1 MSEVPG
7 ESAHSSRRF
16 SPLNIALLVFFL
28 VYAAIMIH
36 PPWHFFL
43 ELWDESRNATNALE
57 MATLGHWSTAYFG
70 GVPDHWNTKP
80 LLLIWIMAGLMKL
93 GVAPQIALRVP
104 SAIAAMATVAML
116 YVFCRRRLQRPLA
129 AVFSSLLLMAAV
141 RFVGYHVAVSADFDS
156 LLTFFVTAY
165 LLAFWLYVEAQP
177 RDRGRWLLLTFLAL
191 SGAIATKGI
200 AAMMVM
206 PGVLIFVIVAR
217 RLKQV
222 LLDPKVW
229 LTLVAAAAF
238 TAVLYGVREH
248 FDPGYVNAV
257 WHNEISGRYTAVNE
271 GNDHPAY
278 YYVQSLLAGFEP
290 GMLAALLGL
299 SFLIRKR
306 FDSSAA
312 RSAAL
317 FCLVVPT
324 IFVIVISVSK
334 TKLQWYSAPAV
345 PLYSILGGLGID
357 AGLTSLARYKPS
369 LSRLTT
375 GAVAAILFVM
385 AAVVLYR
392 AQGPVR
398 LARESREEV
407 YHPLLTDMQ
416 SSAMTGPI
424 VLYDDGEPSQHVFAN
439 YAPVA
444 QFYVDLAR
452 SHGQQITMIGDGDA
466 IPPAAWII
474 TCDPPL
480 LKTPPA
486 VFSSPNTRTM
496 DGCLVTA
503 SPKE

>member
-1 MSEVPG
+1 MPEAPG
-7 ESAHSSRRF
+7 ESAHPSRRF
-16 SPLNIALLVFFL
+16 TALDIALLVFFL
-28 VYAAIMIH
+28 LYAAIMIH

-80 LLLIWIMAGLMKL
+80 LLLIWIMAALMKL
-93 GVAPQIALRVP
+93 GIPPEIALRVP

-116 YVFCRRRLQRPLA
+116 YLFCRQRLNRPLA

-141 RFVGYHVAVSADFDS
+141 RFFGYHVAVSADFDS

-165 LLAFWLYVEAQP
+165 LLAFWLYVEAEP
-177 RDRGRWLLLTFLAL
+177 RDRGRWLLLTFVAM

-206 PGVLIFVIVAR
+206 PGVLIFVIVAQK
-217 RLKQV
+217 LKRV

-229 LTLVAAAAF
+229 LTLFAAAAF

-271 GNDHPAY
+271 GNYHPAY
-278 YYVQSLLAGFEP
+278 FYIQSLLAGFEP
-290 GMLAALLGL
+290 GIPAALLGL
-299 SFLIRKR
+299 YFLVRKR
-306 FDSSAA
+306 FGSATVQ
-312 RSAAL
+312 SAAL
-317 FCLVVPT
+317 FSAVVPT
-324 IFVIVISVSK
+324 IFLIVISVSK

-357 AGLTSLARYKPS
+357 AALAALTRSKPAF
-369 LSRLTT
+369 SRLLT
-375 GAVAAILFVM
+375 GAIAAILFVM
-385 AAVVLYR
+385 AAIVLYR

-398 LARESREEV
+398 QSRVSREEV
-407 YHPLLTDMQ
+407 YHQLLHDMQ
-416 SSAMTGPI
+416 SARMTGPI
-424 VLYDDGEPSQHVFAN
+424 VLYDDGEPSQHVFKD

-444 QFYVDLAR
+444 QFYADLAD
-452 SHGQQITMIGDGDA
+452 SHGQFVTMSGDGEA
-466 IPPAAWII
+466 VPSAAWIV
-474 TCDPPL
+474 TCDPAL
-480 LKTPPA
+480 LKSPPA
-486 VFSSPNTRTM
+486 IFTPGRTRSI
-496 DGCLVTA
+496 DGCLVEATRQ
-503 SPKE
+503 E